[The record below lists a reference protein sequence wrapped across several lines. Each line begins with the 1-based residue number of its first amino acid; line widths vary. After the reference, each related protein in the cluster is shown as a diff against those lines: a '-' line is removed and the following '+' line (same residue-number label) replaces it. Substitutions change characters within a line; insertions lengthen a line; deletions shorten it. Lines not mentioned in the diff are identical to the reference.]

1 MSELLTAMGTS
12 HGGQRVGSEASMPC
26 DIFWTALMRSA
37 EGSPDLRESSSA
49 TLNLEFEIIRRL
61 FARARP
67 WQELIRVEME
77 QTGVNWSQNK
87 HKYTS

>member
-12 HGGQRVGSEASMPC
+12 QGWQRAGSEASMPC

-49 TLNLEFEIIRRL
+49 TLNLEFEIMRRL
-61 FARARP
+61 FARARKNSNP
-67 WQELIRVEME
+67 QEWKLMKK
-77 QTGVNWSQNK
+77 TGN
-87 HKYTS
+87 T

>member
-1 MSELLTAMGTS
+1 MSELLTAMGMS

-49 TLNLEFEIIRRL
+49 DLNLELEIMIEII
-61 FARARP
+61 FARARR
-67 WQELIRVEME
+67 WQALRME
-77 QTGVNWSQNK
+77 IYGRDWKFMIQL
-87 HKYTS
+87 